1 MDSQDTLPNMQTI
14 LDAINGLRQEMNTKI
29 DGLQQEMNA
38 KFSVAEYHLNH
49 LNQRLKVVE
58 FEVGEIK
65 NHNVSFDARL
75 DRMQASAFETLQLA
89 YSIRADITI
98 LRAEVTSW
106 SKDVAELQ
114 LKVA

>member
-14 LDAINGLRQEMNTKI
+14 LDAINGLRQEMNTKIEETNKKI

-65 NHNVSFDARL
+65 NTNVSFDARL
-75 DRMQASAFETLQLA
+75 DRMQSSVFFF
-89 YSIRADITI
+89 
-98 LRAEVTSW
+98 
-106 SKDVAELQ
+106 
-114 LKVA
+114 